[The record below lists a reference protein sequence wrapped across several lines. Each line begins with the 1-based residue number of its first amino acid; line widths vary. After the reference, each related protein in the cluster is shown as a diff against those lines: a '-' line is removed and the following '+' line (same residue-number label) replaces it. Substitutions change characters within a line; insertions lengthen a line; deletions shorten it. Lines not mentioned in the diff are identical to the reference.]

1 MPLSCKCKY
10 TSQLFIYYHPVGM
23 LEPRLSSTSAPR
35 ARARA
40 SLRSPTAATW
50 TYSRTWRWTW
60 TRRDGICSSTVSPTS
75 SDIQTLTPTT
85 SHAVSSTCL
94 QRLTRRLSKSR
105 SQGKIREIYTV
116 PGVNIFLLEG
126 VFYLVGYLS
135 LPGISHFIVKAI
147 VESQMF
153 ICESQTV

>member
-1 MPLSCKCKY
+1 
-10 TSQLFIYYHPVGM
+10 M

-105 SQGKIREIYTV
+105 SQGKIMEIYTV
-116 PGVNIFLLEG
+116 QNLELTFQMLNSLVLL
-126 VFYLVGYLS
+126 
-135 LPGISHFIVKAI
+135 FIRSSDVKPTIILKFTPNKATH
-147 VESQMF
+147 Q
-153 ICESQTV
+153 QTFHEKLYFCFE

>member
-1 MPLSCKCKY
+1 
-10 TSQLFIYYHPVGM
+10 M

-94 QRLTRRLSKSR
+94 QRLTRRLSRSR
-105 SQGKIREIYTV
+105 LQGKIMEIYTV
-116 PGVNIFLLEG
+116 QNLELT
-126 VFYLVGYLS
+126 FQMLNSLVPL
-135 LPGISHFIVKAI
+135 FIRSSDVKPTI
-147 VESQMF
+147 ILEF
-153 ICESQTV
+153 DTK